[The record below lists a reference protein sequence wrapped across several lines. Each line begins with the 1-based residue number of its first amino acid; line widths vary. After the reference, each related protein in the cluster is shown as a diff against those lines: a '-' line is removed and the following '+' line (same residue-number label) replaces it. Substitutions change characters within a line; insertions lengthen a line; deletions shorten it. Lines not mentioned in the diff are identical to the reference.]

1 MDSDL
6 EAFSHNP
13 TDDSIATLAAQLIAF
28 TMYQL
33 SIQAASFW
41 ALSPLCTRSQVAAC
55 CLQLEKAKEAPDS
68 QCLCAMVSLVE
79 LFGRQD
85 QPSVMD
91 CRANQVALVCVALK
105 PFFWALHRRAVTAG
119 RINQVALVAG
129 STGWDTTP
137 KRSPPKP

>member
-1 MDSDL
+1 MQTVNLRYAMWDLGWLEHCAARMDSDL

-105 PFFWALHRRAVTAG
+105 PFFGPCIAEL
-119 RINQVALVAG
+119 
-129 STGWDTTP
+129 
-137 KRSPPKP
+137 

>member
-1 MDSDL
+1 MQTDSLKCAMRNLGWLEHCAARVGSDL

-41 ALSPLCTRSQVAAC
+41 ALSSLCTRSQVAAC

-105 PFFWALHRRAVTAG
+105 PFFGPCIAEL
-119 RINQVALVAG
+119 
-129 STGWDTTP
+129 
-137 KRSPPKP
+137 